1 MQDTSII
8 SPTKE
13 RDSITPHRE
22 SLLFSPDFAEN
33 LKAQAST
40 LSRQL
45 VEHTETFRESL
56 QQYVAVVTL
65 LRKVQIFVGSLT
77 ISSFL
82 YLVID
87 KLNKN
92 SSLKSTD
99 FAFWMELGLLIFMT
113 IGLGTSLIYSRF
125 LETKANDYRKKL
137 EVQQQNVENLA
148 NQATEL
154 EDFLTKNNKE
164 DNTAFREMDL
174 AIQEAEETLR
184 QTRKLLAP

>member
-1 MQDTSII
+1 
-8 SPTKE
+8 
-13 RDSITPHRE
+13 
-22 SLLFSPDFAEN
+22 
-33 LKAQAST
+33 
-40 LSRQL
+40 
-45 VEHTETFRESL
+45 
-56 QQYVAVVTL
+56 
-65 LRKVQIFVGSLT
+65 
-77 ISSFL
+77 
-82 YLVID
+82 
-87 KLNKN
+87 
-92 SSLKSTD
+92 
-99 FAFWMELGLLIFMT
+99 MELGLLIFMT